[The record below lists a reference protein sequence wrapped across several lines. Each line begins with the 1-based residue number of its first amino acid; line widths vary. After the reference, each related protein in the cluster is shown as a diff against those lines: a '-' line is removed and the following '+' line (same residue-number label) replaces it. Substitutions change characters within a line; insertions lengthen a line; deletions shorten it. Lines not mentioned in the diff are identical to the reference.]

1 VSEHLY
7 PHGTIIADYGR
18 GGAGLCITAGP
29 LLVIPVTMIAAII
42 LGSMAALFIIFL
54 IRTAAHHRMAVRLDE
69 DKISALSWSIKTI
82 SWRDL
87 SHLQLRYFAVK
98 KDRSQGWMQLVLK
111 DQLTT
116 LRFDSTLSGFDEIT
130 KAAYVAAQRN
140 DLVLSPPTMEN
151 LEVRGIVKSFLSN
164 PDLAV

>member
-1 VSEHLY
+1 MSEHLY
-7 PHGTIIADYGR
+7 PQGTVIADYVR
-18 GGAGLCITAGP
+18 GGAGLCVTAGP
-29 LLVIPVTMIAAII
+29 LLIVPVTMIAAII
-42 LGSMAALFIIFL
+42 LGSMAALFAIFL
-54 IRTAAHHRMAVRLDE
+54 VRTAVHHRMAARLDE
-69 DKISALSWSIKTI
+69 DKISARSWSIKTI
-82 SWRDL
+82 NWRDL
-87 SHLQLRYFAVK
+87 THLQLRYFTVK

>member
-98 KDRSQGWMQLVLK
+98 KDRSQGWMELVLK
-111 DQLTT
+111 DHRTT
-116 LRFDSTLSGFDEIT
+116 LRFNSTLSGFDEIT
-130 KAAYVAAQRN
+130 KAACEAAQRN
-140 DLVLSPPTMEN
+140 DLVLSPPTMAN
-151 LEVRGIVKSFLSN
+151 LSARDIVNSCHTNS
-164 PDLAV
+164 DLAV

>member
-1 VSEHLY
+1 MSEHLY
-7 PHGTIIADYGR
+7 PQGAIIADYCR

-29 LLVIPVTMIAAII
+29 LLAVPVTTIAAII
-42 LGSMAALFIIFL
+42 LGSMAALFVIFL
-54 IRTAAHHRMAVRLDE
+54 IRTATHHRMVAQLD
-69 DKISALSWSIKTI
+69 DKRVSARSWSIKTI
-82 SWRDL
+82 NWDGL
-87 SHLQLRYFAVK
+87 TQLQLRYFAVK

-111 DQLTT
+111 DPLTT

-130 KAAYVAAQRN
+130 KAAYRAAQRN

-151 LEVRGIVKSFLSN
+151 LSVRGIVKSFPSD